1 MLRKLVLLA
10 LLPAFAV
17 IAFGVIFFF
26 FYRGAYAPPPQVE
39 IPFEQ
44 ITSPRLAPGAFVD
57 APVAQVKRGLL
68 LVDAMHGNAFA
79 ENEIF
84 TLSSRAANRGYDVEF
99 IGGFNP
105 YYEESVRRQLL
116 EEKLRR
122 ADSFLVIL
130 PRLAYSEAEAAL
142 VERFVQ
148 KGGKLLLISDPTR
161 RQQINNLAAR
171 FGLDFR
177 PDYLYDVAEYDLNF
191 QNIIVREF
199 QPDELTIGLNAITLY
214 TAGSIRSSGPGL
226 AFAGASTRSSV
237 VETSERLYS
246 IAGGDS
252 RNVLAIADFTFMVPP
267 QNTLLDNDRLIS
279 NIADYLTSSE
289 REYDLADFPHFY
301 EAGPDNDTDIL
312 LGQPSLWDIGIEMK
326 NGLSTH
332 RISSQIRGVE
342 DLSRDTVFLG
352 LYEDALPMSRY
363 LQAAG
368 VRIGDTLGTPFAPDL
383 NPEGTSV
390 AVLDQNQ
397 DRHVLMVL
405 ADSPETLAGAVNR
418 LLVGEFRGDLVTNF
432 VGIGR

>member
-1 MLRKLVLLA
+1 MLRKLALLA
-10 LLPAFAV
+10 LLPAFAAV
-17 IAFGVIFFF
+17 AFGVTFFF
-26 FYRGAYAPPPQVE
+26 FYRGTYDPPPQVD

-44 ITSPRLAPGAFVD
+44 ITAPRLLPGAFVD

-99 IGGFNP
+99 IGEFDS
-105 YYEESVRRQLL
+105 YEESVRRQLL

-122 ADSFLVIL
+122 ADGFLVIL
-130 PRLAYSEAEAAL
+130 PQVAYSEAEAAL
-142 VERFVQ
+142 VERFVR
-148 KGGKLLLISDPTR
+148 KGGKLLLMSDPTR
-161 RQQINNLAAR
+161 PHQINTLAAK

-177 PDYLYDVAEYDLNF
+177 PDYLYDQTEYDLNF
-191 QNIIVREF
+191 QNIIVRDF
-199 QPDELTIGLNAITLY
+199 QPDELTIGLDAITLY

-226 AFAGASTRSSV
+226 AFAGANTKSSV
-237 VETSERLYS
+237 VEASERLYS

-267 QNTLLDNDRLIS
+267 QNSLLDNDRLIS

-301 EAGPDNDTDIL
+301 EAGSENGVDIL
-312 LGQPSLWDIGIEMK
+312 LGRPSLWDIATETR
-326 NGLSTH
+326 NGLSTYW
-332 RISSQIRGVE
+332 ISSQISGVE

-352 LYEDALPMSRY
+352 LYEDALPMGQY

-368 VRIGDTLGTPFAPDL
+368 VRIDDTLGTPFAPDL
-383 NPEGTSV
+383 DLEGTSIV
-390 AVLDQNQ
+390 VLDQNQ

-405 ADSPETLAGAVNR
+405 ADTPETLASAVTR
-418 LLVGEFRGDLVTNF
+418 LLDGEFRGDLVTHF
-432 VGIGR
+432 VGVSR

>member
-17 IAFGVIFFF
+17 VAFGVTFFF
-26 FYRGAYAPPPQVE
+26 FYRGAYDPPPQVD

-44 ITSPRLAPGAFVD
+44 ITAPRLPPGAFVD
-57 APVAQVKRGLL
+57 APAAQVNQGLL

-79 ENEIF
+79 ENEVF
-84 TLSSRAANRGYDVEF
+84 TLSSRAAHRGYDVEF
-99 IGGFNP
+99 IGDFGP
-105 YYEESVRRQLL
+105 LQEHLQRTHL

-130 PRLAYSEAEAAL
+130 PRVAYSEAEAAL
-142 VERFVQ
+142 VERFVR
-148 KGGKLLLISDPTR
+148 KGGKLVLVSDPTR
-161 RQQINNLAAR
+161 RHQINTLAAR

-177 PDYLYDVAEYDLNF
+177 PDYLYNVAEYDLNF

-199 QPDELTIGLNAITLY
+199 QPDELTTGLDAVTLY
-214 TAGSIRSSGPGL
+214 TTGSISSSGPGL
-226 AFAGASTRSSV
+226 AFAGADTRSSV
-237 VETSERLYS
+237 VETSESLYLV
-246 IAGGDS
+246 AWGDS

-267 QNTLLDNDRLIS
+267 QNSLLDNDRLIS

-301 EAGPDNDTDIL
+301 EAGPENGVDIL
-312 LGQPSLWDIGIEMK
+312 LGQPSLWDIGIQMK
-326 NGLSTH
+326 SGLSTY
-332 RISSQIRGVE
+332 RRSSQIRGVE

-383 NPEGTSV
+383 DPEGTSV
-390 AVLDQNQ
+390 TVLDQNQ

-418 LLVGEFRGDLVTNF
+418 LLVGEFRGDLVTHS
-432 VGIGR
+432 VGVGR